1 MLSSNN
7 CMLSS
12 TQPNSS
18 SKFGG
23 STFSITRHK
32 KVDLS
37 ALEEAHAEVISDA
50 RDVNISHENAAIE
63 RTGQPKFESYD
74 VLEKTAAIVFEQVRH
89 DKRGF

>member
-12 TQPNSS
+12 THPNPS

-50 RDVNISHENAAIE
+50 RDVNISNENANIAG
-63 RTGQPKFESYD
+63 TGQPKFESYD

>member
-37 ALEEAHAEVISDA
+37 ALEEAHAEIISDG
-50 RDVNISHENAAIE
+50 RDANISPVADDR
-63 RTGQPKFESYD
+63 RTSTLSEVASVRYESSSTNQPEETLQLRTKP
-74 VLEKTAAIVFEQVRH
+74 I
-89 DKRGF
+89 

>member
-1 MLSSNN
+1 
-7 CMLSS
+7 MLSS

-37 ALEEAHAEVISDA
+37 ALEEAHAEIITDG
-50 RDVNISHENAAIE
+50 RNVNISNENASIAG
-63 RTGQPKFESYD
+63 TGQPKFQSYD
-74 VLEKTAAIVFEQVRH
+74 VLEKTAAIVFEQVSH
-89 DKRGF
+89 NK